1 MVFFIAVAAPETH
14 HPNTGLHIYRSAVMS
29 HRHLPSVSLLEQYL
43 LAAVALVLVA
53 MLSLPEARSA
63 GDTLGWVPFWLLAF
77 PLTAWA
83 TARALRYRNHREY
96 ALPMATV
103 HAIGGIRPKA
113 QASQALRRA
122 A

>member
-1 MVFFIAVAAPETH
+1 
-14 HPNTGLHIYRSAVMS
+14 MS

-53 MLSLPEARSA
+53 MLSLPQARSA

-83 TARALRYRNHREY
+83 TARALRYRSHRNHREC

-103 HAIGGIRPKA
+103 HAIGGMRPQA

>member
-1 MVFFIAVAAPETH
+1 MSQRHSSSVF
-14 HPNTGLHIYRSAVMS
+14 
-29 HRHLPSVSLLEQYL
+29 LLEQCL
-43 LAAVALVLVA
+43 LAAVALALVA
-53 MLSLPEARSA
+53 MLSLPAMRSA

-83 TARALRYRNHREY
+83 TARALRYRNHRQY

-103 HAIGGIRPKA
+103 HAIGRIRPHA
-113 QASQALRRA
+113 QASQVLRRA